1 MHLSILQ
8 RLNRSRLAF
17 VEFCLCPN
25 AFLIRASERKRRSAP
40 CHTAAFNSPIKI
52 GAMEV
57 PNRFVVPP
65 MGNNF
70 ANSDGSWSDQSR
82 AYYEA
87 RAAGG
92 FGLITIEAT
101 VVHRGAKGGPLKPCL
116 YSDDSIPSL
125 RAVVDACHRHGAKV
139 SVQLQNAGPEGNAK
153 NAGAP
158 LQAASPIPAACGRD
172 VPEEVPTR
180 KVYEL
185 VQGYGDAAERALRAG
200 VDAVEVHMAHGYLVS
215 SFISPRTNKRVDEFG
230 GSFENRMR
238 FPRLILE
245 EVRRRVGDRV
255 AVLCRINAAD
265 EEPGGIDVNDA
276 CVIARYLEE
285 CGADALHVSRA
296 VHLRDEF
303 MWAPTSVHAGFNA
316 DLVAKIKGCISIPVI
331 SVGRFTDPYLPEL
344 LIEQG
349 KCDLV
354 AFGRQSLA
362 DPEMPRKYA
371 EGREEDTMPCIA
383 CLQGCV
389 ANMYAGKPIRCL
401 VNPRLGH
408 ECETVPAAVAAKRI
422 VVIGGGVAGLAA
434 AAISS
439 ERGHDVIL
447 LEEAPAL
454 GGNMRLASFPPGK
467 GPIADM
473 VRSWVVR
480 AQKAGVEVRLGVK
493 GLPDDI
499 AALQPDEVVVATGA
513 RALLLPIEGID
524 CPAILRGGDV
534 LAGKAYPGK
543 NVLIAGGG
551 MVGCEIADLLA
562 ELGHSVTVAEYR
574 ENLAADMVAEHRNAL
589 MRSFAEH
596 GVCQVPNAKICRFY
610 ADGVEYENTLTGQL
624 HELRGFDSV
633 VLAMGYVADDRL
645 SEALVQRGISVH
657 VVGDAV
663 KARRA
668 IDALREAYELAVLL

>member
-1 MHLSILQ
+1 MPY
-8 RLNRSRLAF
+8 R
-17 VEFCLCPN
+17 CLY
-25 AFLIRASERKRRSAP
+25 
-40 CHTAAFNSPIKI
+40 SPIKI
-52 GAMEV
+52 GPMEV

-116 YSDDSIPSL
+116 YSDDSILSL
-125 RAVVDACHRHGAKV
+125 RAVVDACHKHGSKV

-172 VPEEVPTR
+172 VPEEVPTE

-185 VQGYGDAAERALRAG
+185 VRGYGDAAERALRAG
-200 VDAVEVHMAHGYLVS
+200 ADAVEVHMAHGYLVS
-215 SFISPRTNKRVDEFG
+215 SFISPRTNKRIDEFG
-230 GSFENRMR
+230 GSFENRVR

-245 EVRRRVGDRV
+245 EIRRRVGDGM

-303 MWAPTSVHAGFNA
+303 MWAPISVHAGFNA
-316 DLVAKIKGCISIPVI
+316 DMVAKIKGCISIPVI
-331 SVGRFTDPYLPEL
+331 SVGRFTDPYLSEL
-344 LIEQG
+344 LVEQG

-362 DPEMPRKYA
+362 DPEMPRKFA
-371 EGREEDTMPCIA
+371 EGRKEDVMPCIA

-401 VNPRLGH
+401 ANPRLGH
-408 ECETVPAAVAAKRI
+408 ESEIVSAAVAVKRI
-422 VVIGGGVAGLAA
+422 VVVGGGVAGLAT
-434 AAISS
+434 AAISA
-439 ERGHDVIL
+439 ERGYDVIL
-447 LEEAPAL
+447 LEEAPTL

-473 VRSWVVR
+473 VRSWIVR
-480 AQKAGVEVRLGVK
+480 AQKAGVEMRLGVK
-493 GLPDDI
+493 ALSDDI

-513 RALLLPIEGID
+513 QALLLPIEGID

-543 NVLIAGGG
+543 NVLVAGGG

-574 ENLAADMVAEHRNAL
+574 EGLAADMVAEHRTVL

-596 GVCQVPNAKICRFY
+596 GVRQVPNAKICRFY
-610 ADGVEYENTLTGQL
+610 ADGVQYEDVPTRQL
-624 HELRGFDSV
+624 QELRGFDSV
-633 VLAMGYVADDRL
+633 VLAMGYVADDQL
-645 SEALVQRGISVH
+645 SEALAQRGISVH

-668 IDALREAYELAVLL
+668 IDALREAYELAVSL